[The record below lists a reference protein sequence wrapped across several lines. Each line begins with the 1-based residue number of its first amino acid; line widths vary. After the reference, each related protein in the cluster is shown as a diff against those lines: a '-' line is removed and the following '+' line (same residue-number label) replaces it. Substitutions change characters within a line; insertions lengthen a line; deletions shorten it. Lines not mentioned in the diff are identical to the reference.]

1 MYGYKC
7 QSISTSFNN
16 LLFFSHLCNNVS
28 CIVSGY
34 YSFFP
39 LFFWWM
45 RLNTL
50 LLFNIKVVFIP
61 ENSDALQWLWQISRF
76 LLFDLLGVFCHTC
89 ILPNIFDTFQSGY
102 RQNHSTETALLKIT
116 NSIFMSYFIPAWLI
130 YSLMLL
136 IMLIRLQNC
145 LPSLVLLSNGFLHTC
160 PCMSS
165 SGPLMC
171 GVPQSSI
178 LGPIL
183 FSLYIHPH

>member
-1 MYGYKC
+1 MTHYNDYDR
-7 QSISTSFNN
+7 F
-16 LLFFSHLCNNVS
+16 LD
-28 CIVSGY
+28 
-34 YSFFP
+34 SFF
-39 LFFWWM
+39 LIFWVFF
-45 RLNTL
+45 LTHAH
-50 LLFNIKVVFIP
+50 F
-61 ENSDALQWLWQISRF
+61 
-76 LLFDLLGVFCHTC
+76 
-89 ILPNIFDTFQSGY
+89 ILPNIFDIFQSGY

-116 NSIFMSYFIPAWLI
+116 NSIFMSYCIPAWLI

-183 FSLYIHPH
+183 FSLYIHPHQSNRPPIIAVHMINSYTFLSCPASSTACAAWVKASLPLLIGCIEISFIVIQVN